1 MSEHTFIPPYGGY
14 ENLFS
19 YQRARVVYRGT
30 VHFVARRVPRISRTT
45 DQMIQAARSGKQ
57 NIVDGSLA
65 SSVSKETEI
74 KLTGVALASLGE
86 CDGGLRERMRRAR
99 LEYRDAAEAIA
110 CRRQEAR
117 SAAAGRGRGTPGT
130 LGTTGTRAHIA
141 RREGAS
147 LGSLGSLILARIGLF
162 R

>member
-1 MSEHTFIPPYGGY
+1 MPETIIPPHGGY
-14 ENLFS
+14 QNLQS
-19 YQRARVVYRGT
+19 YRRSQVVFDATVKFCAAMFAR
-30 VHFVARRVPRISRTT
+30 FDRTI
-45 DQMIQAARSGKQ
+45 DQMVQAARSGKQ

-147 LGSLGSLILARIGLF
+147 LGSLGSLILARIGLL